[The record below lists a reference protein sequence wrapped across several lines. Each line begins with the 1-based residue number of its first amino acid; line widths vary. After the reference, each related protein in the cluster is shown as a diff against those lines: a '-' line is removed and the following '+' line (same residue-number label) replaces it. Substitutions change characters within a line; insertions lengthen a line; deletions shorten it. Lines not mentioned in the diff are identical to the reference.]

1 MEKRENMLRKE
12 VQDAREECMQKL
24 GKQEAERENIEKT
37 LRKEVRD
44 IKRECTTKLGKQ
56 EAERENIEKT
66 LRKEVR
72 DIRIEYTKKLG
83 RQEALIKNCL
93 NRQGYT
99 IFEYT
104 GGGAANV
111 GVLENELLGR
121 DSIISKMKGEV
132 NEIKNEKHVLEG
144 VRLQLDHERKRMDS
158 FVRQEKGKRLN
169 MEQRIEKRLVN
180 EGIIVLESGTVLTT
194 PKQAWVDLSV
204 REQQLGSA
212 TEALRQ
218 ASTDNSSKDSQ
229 LHKQNQQLSNFR
241 RAQKTRHQKEKRK
254 LARDFTNETTRCR
267 CFY

>member
-1 MEKRENMLRKE
+1 M
-12 VQDAREECMQKL
+12 
-24 GKQEAERENIEKT
+24 
-37 LRKEVRD
+37 
-44 IKRECTTKLGKQ
+44 
-56 EAERENIEKT
+56 
-66 LRKEVR
+66 
-72 DIRIEYTKKLG
+72 
-83 RQEALIKNCL
+83 

>member
-37 LRKEVRD
+37 LRKEVRE

-72 DIRIEYTKKLG
+72 DIRIEYTKKLC

-104 GGGAANV
+104 GGGGCKRRSA
-111 GVLENELLGR
+111 R
-121 DSIISKMKGEV
+121 
-132 NEIKNEKHVLEG
+132 
-144 VRLQLDHERKRMDS
+144 ER
-158 FVRQEKGKRLN
+158 VTWERQY
-169 MEQRIEKRLVN
+169 
-180 EGIIVLESGTVLTT
+180 
-194 PKQAWVDLSV
+194 
-204 REQQLGSA
+204 
-212 TEALRQ
+212 
-218 ASTDNSSKDSQ
+218 
-229 LHKQNQQLSNFR
+229 HK
-241 RAQKTRHQKEKRK
+241 
-254 LARDFTNETTRCR
+254 
-267 CFY
+267 